1 MSPIDWKVVTKIGIP
16 TFFACVLLYFALG
29 IVHAELHSIA
39 DSSTDTDRIVKLHLE
54 DSSNKLNVIQRNERA
69 LLAVAT
75 IQCVNNAKS
84 AYERSSCIEASRNK
98 E

>member
-1 MSPIDWKVVTKIGIP
+1 MGPIDWKIITKVGVP
-16 TFFACVLLYFALG
+16 TVFACILLYFVLAV
-29 IVHAELHSIA
+29 VHGEIHQQAESSA
-39 DSSTDTDRIVKLHLE
+39 DNNRLIKLHLE

-75 IQCVNNAKS
+75 IQCVNNAKNT
-84 AYERSSCIEASRNK
+84 YERSSCIEASRNK